1 MFIFFTNFNLLFTQ
15 VSSAVAY
22 LHSCDI
28 IYRDLKAENV
38 LVWDLPDP
46 FSQATSD
53 TVKVK
58 LADYGISV
66 SALPSG
72 TKGYGGTPGYMA
84 PEIVVYDGK
93 ETYNEKVSLV
103 GNSRI
108 SQYVAPPTSTPDRP
122 VFQLSGRHWVFKDD
136 WKLYSVCNSLPPMDW
151 SVTF

>member
-1 MFIFFTNFNLLFTQ
+1 M
-15 VSSAVAY
+15 
-22 LHSCDI
+22 
-28 IYRDLKAENV
+28 
-38 LVWDLPDP
+38 PDP

-93 ETYNEKVSLV
+93 ETYTEKVSFEKDHSSLKILARILKSGITLV
-103 GNSRI
+103 
-108 SQYVAPPTSTPDRP
+108 QE
-122 VFQLSGRHWVFKDD
+122 
-136 WKLYSVCNSLPPMDW
+136 
-151 SVTF
+151 